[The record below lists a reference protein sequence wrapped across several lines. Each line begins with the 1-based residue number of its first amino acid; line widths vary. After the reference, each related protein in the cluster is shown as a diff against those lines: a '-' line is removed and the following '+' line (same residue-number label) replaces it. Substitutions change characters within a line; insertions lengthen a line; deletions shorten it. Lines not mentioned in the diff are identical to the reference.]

1 MSNKAITVLYIEDNF
16 DNRILVKRILETEG
30 YTVLEAGNAAEGLK
44 LVYERHPNL
53 LLVDINL
60 PEVDGITLTKFLRND
75 PKFESMPILAITAD
89 LFRGDKERTLAA
101 GCNGYIQKPIDVDLL
116 PAFIEK
122 FIDLE
127 QGWRT
132 SEIIS

>member
-1 MSNKAITVLYIEDNF
+1 MPNKAITVLYIEDNF
-16 DNRILVKRILETEG
+16 DNRLLVKRILETEG

-44 LVYERHPNL
+44 LVYERNPNL

-116 PAFIEK
+116 PTYIEK
-122 FIDLE
+122 FVD
-127 QGWRT
+127 
-132 SEIIS
+132 SE

>member
-1 MSNKAITVLYIEDNF
+1 MPNKAITVLYIEDNF
-16 DNRILVKRILETEG
+16 DNRLLVKRILETEG

-116 PAFIEK
+116 PAYIEK
-122 FIDLE
+122 FVDI
-127 QGWRT
+127 GKG
-132 SEIIS
+132 